1 MSTAA
6 SGTVKNILVA
16 QATTVVN
23 ERPLGEAAYP
33 GHIVFE
39 NSLVKFMKQ
48 ATAGVA
54 VQVQVLV
61 EDDLQGRAVSTVYA
75 NAAIARAAVL
85 RSGDR
90 FNARLV
96 ASYTGKHGAY
106 LAVAADGRV
115 DAVGVGIPLFKA
127 LEAVAVASSADDFI
141 LVEVL

>member
-1 MSTAA
+1 MSTVA

-33 GHIVFE
+33 GHVVFE

-48 ATAGVA
+48 ASAGVA

-75 NAAIARAAVL
+75 SAAIARAAVL

-96 ASYTGKHGAY
+96 ASYTGKHGDY
-106 LAVAADGRV
+106 LAVAAGGRV
-115 DAVGVGIPLFKA
+115 DAVASGIPLFKA
-127 LEAVAVASSADDFI
+127 LEAVTASSADDFI
-141 LVEVL
+141 LVEVI